1 MRIDVRGEICPYPLK
16 KTLDALNRLSAGEDL
31 EVLTDHHP
39 SLDVIRLFAGQ
50 KGFTVRVEDVGPGEW
65 RIILTRKGEVPT

>member
-16 KTLDALNRLSAGEDL
+16 KTLDALDRLPAGEAL
-31 EVLTDHHP
+31 EVLTDHPP

-50 KGFTVRVEDVGPGEW
+50 KGFTARVEDVRPGEW
-65 RIILTRKGEVPT
+65 RIILTRREGLVT